1 MRVVIHLS
9 AKGFACIHK
18 VFMQQRN
25 AAGSALRK
33 QVDVDKNL
41 RRLVE
46 QRTGVKKKRLV
57 IEQKIL
63 IEGKTARDKFWWHC
77 NINSV
82 QIRGN
87 FGY

>member
-18 VFMQQRN
+18 VFMQQRI

-46 QRTGVKKKRLV
+46 QIAALPSVKQVR
-57 IEQKIL
+57 
-63 IEGKTARDKFWWHC
+63 R
-77 NINSV
+77 
-82 QIRGN
+82 
-87 FGY
+87 